1 MGSISSY
8 ITQPLDLFG
17 NGLYPSCYNHLPT
30 SWDIIWSLIIASPC
44 SHLVQLHV
52 PFNFH
57 HFRGRFLTVAWRNR
71 RTPVWPTATLW
82 RRSTF
87 ARRCGEG
94 NVGHARCNK
103 ADPEVVVSQHLWNI
117 PHGAWWWKVRTS
129 GFFRWKPL
137 RFWVAPEATF
147 VYQLVTMR
155 SVGLIVA
162 ITLHQVVGFSFQP
175 WRYFEI

>member
-1 MGSISSY
+1 MK
-8 ITQPLDLFG
+8 
-17 NGLYPSCYNHLPT
+17 NPSCYNHLLT
-30 SWDIIWSLIIASPC
+30 SWDIIWPLIIASPC

-52 PFNFH
+52 PSTFTISAVAS
-57 HFRGRFLTVAWRNR
+57 TVAWRNR
-71 RTPVWPTATLW
+71 RTPFWPTATLW

-103 ADPEVVVSQHLWNI
+103 ADPEVVL
-117 PHGAWWWKVRTS
+117 GDVRWEHPF
-129 GFFRWKPL
+129 FFRWKPL

-175 WRYFEI
+175 WRYFKI

>member
-1 MGSISSY
+1 MDY
-8 ITQPLDLFG
+8 TPC
-17 NGLYPSCYNHLPT
+17 CYNHLPT

-57 HFRGRFLTVAWRNR
+57 HSADASTVAWRNR
-71 RTPVWPTATLW
+71 RTPFWPTATLW

-103 ADPEVVVSQHLWNI
+103 ADPEVVL
-117 PHGAWWWKVRTS
+117 GCKVRTS
-129 GFFRWKPL
+129 VFFGENPEVLKNGRETVFLSGDWR
-137 RFWVAPEATF
+137 RFG

-175 WRYFEI
+175 WRYFKI